1 MHGEKNTKCFRGVM
15 SITGGR
21 NVKRE
26 FIYSGNSRGHSQIL
40 KPSSFSSRK
49 EGEMVKVVSV

>member
-1 MHGEKNTKCFRGVM
+1 MFRGVR
-15 SITGGR
+15 SVTGGR

-26 FIYSGNSRGHSQIL
+26 FIYSGNSRELSQIL

-49 EGEMVKVVSV
+49 EGEMIKVVFNCHIFKK